1 MGHGILKM
9 ETLHEISSNET
20 LFYKALKD
28 SLCSLRIPIYF
39 RVFYTIFII
48 WLHVKKPL
56 KVATL
61 T

>member
-9 ETLHEISSNET
+9 ETLREISSNQT
-20 LFYKALKD
+20 LFYKAVKD
-28 SLCSLRIPIYF
+28 SLCSLRIPTYF
-39 RVFYTIFII
+39 MVFYTIFII